1 MFCSLFVSNCGLVCF
16 LINVLQGC
24 DASVLLDAIGGID
37 SEKDAP
43 PNETLKGFDLID
55 IIKSDLEE
63 TCPRIVS
70 CADVLVLAARESV
83 ALVNTPL
90 PLSLSLSFLMSF
102 SYEP

>member
-16 LINVLQGC
+16 LINALQGC
-24 DASVLLDAIGGID
+24 DASVLLDAIDGID
-37 SEKDAP
+37 SEKEAP

-63 TCPRIVS
+63 ACPGVVS

-83 ALVNTPL
+83 ALVN
-90 PLSLSLSFLMSF
+90 LSLSLWIGMSF
-102 SYEP
+102 SYKS